1 MMRFRPTAAWLLL
14 PLFAL
19 AGCGKTE
26 TGPPPVTAQQA
37 LTEVGGMYKEYT
49 KDHKRPPQKLSDFD
63 HPYEAAAIDGY
74 AALRDGTCVM
84 LWGGSLPGASAA
96 ATVLAYE
103 KDVPTAGGQVLFQDG
118 TVRGVT
124 ADEFKAAPKA
134 GKPAGG

>member
-1 MMRFRPTAAWLLL
+1 MRSRRTSLLVV
-14 PLFAL
+14 LFAL

-26 TGPPPVTAQQA
+26 TTPPPVTPQQA
-37 LTEVGGMYKEYT
+37 LTEIGAMYQAYT
-49 KDHKRPPQKLSDFD
+49 KDHKRPPQKLTDYD
-63 HPYEAAAIDGY
+63 NTYEPAAIDGY
-74 AALRDGTCVM
+74 AALRDGSCVM

-118 TVRGVT
+118 TVRAVT

-134 GKPAGG
+134 GKRSGG